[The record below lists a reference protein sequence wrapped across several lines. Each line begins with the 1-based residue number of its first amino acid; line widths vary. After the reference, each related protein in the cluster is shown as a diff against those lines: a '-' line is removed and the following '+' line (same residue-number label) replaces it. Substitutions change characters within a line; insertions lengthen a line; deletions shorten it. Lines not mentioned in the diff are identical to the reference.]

1 MPSSGTLNP
10 QDEGELCTDFFF
22 QVGFPPLVSA
32 PPLWSLPM
40 FFQNEHLP
48 QTQGRK
54 EILAFMG
61 SARIFEI
68 LFLKL
73 MKEGRQPP
81 FSQRRL
87 PEASISEGIWV
98 GFGFGVNPSFSRC
111 GPTDRCSAPVAPRRV
126 HAARRNGQR
135 VHGAD
140 RRLFVCR
147 LGGTP
152 LTYSVESA
160 FVLEIDQS
168 GGILDQIPCIFLPP
182 THLDYLP
189 HLPHRKKSRLHA
201 RRPRSGSAVSGCEFC
216 WHFCGAW
223 ETTIY
228 TSVSY
233 TWDWQSLQADHW
245 V

>member
-1 MPSSGTLNP
+1 MVLALTPPSAAVAQLTDAQRQLLLDVFTLLDETDSGCIAQT
-10 QDEGELCTDFFF
+10 GGFLCA
-22 QVGFPPLVSA
+22 G
-32 PPLWSLPM
+32 W
-40 FFQNEHLP
+40 
-48 QTQGRK
+48 
-54 EILAFMG
+54 
-61 SARIFEI
+61 
-68 LFLKL
+68 
-73 MKEGRQPP
+73 
-81 FSQRRL
+81 
-87 PEASISEGIWV
+87 
-98 GFGFGVNPSFSRC
+98 
-111 GPTDRCSAPVAPRRV
+111 
-126 HAARRNGQR
+126 
-135 VHGAD
+135 
-140 RRLFVCR
+140 
-147 LGGTP
+147 GGTP